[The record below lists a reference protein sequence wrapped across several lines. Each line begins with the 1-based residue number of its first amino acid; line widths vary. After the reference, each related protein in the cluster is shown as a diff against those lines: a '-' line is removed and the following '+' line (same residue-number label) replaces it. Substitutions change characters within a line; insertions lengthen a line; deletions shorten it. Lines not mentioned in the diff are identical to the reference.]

1 MKFIHSLFLK
11 ILLCMHNIFIYLFVL
26 KLLMRKKTI
35 DAALRSTWNS
45 VSKMYNREASKFNS
59 TMATGFALLNIEAK
73 GTPSSSLGPKL
84 GMESTSLSRLLK
96 SMEEKKLIYRIAN
109 PEDGR
114 SVLIFLTKFGKE
126 KRDDSRSVVLNFNK
140 IIEKQ
145 LSDVQ
150 LKHFFEVTDCVMK
163 EVKSLNIS

>member
-1 MKFIHSLFLK
+1 
-11 ILLCMHNIFIYLFVL
+11 
-26 KLLMRKKTI
+26 MRKKTI

-96 SMEEKKLIYRIAN
+96 SMEEKKLIYRMPN

>member
-45 VSKMYNREASKFNS
+45 VSKMYNREASKF

-140 IIEKQ
+140 IIENQ

>member
-1 MKFIHSLFLK
+1 
-11 ILLCMHNIFIYLFVL
+11 
-26 KLLMRKKTI
+26 MRKKTI

-140 IIEKQ
+140 ILEKQ

>member
-11 ILLCMHNIFIYLFVL
+11 ILLCMHNIFIYLFDL

>member
-1 MKFIHSLFLK
+1 
-11 ILLCMHNIFIYLFVL
+11 
-26 KLLMRKKTI
+26 
-35 DAALRSTWNS
+35 
-45 VSKMYNREASKFNS
+45 MYNREASKFNS
-59 TMATGFALLNIEAK
+59 TMAKGFALLNIEAK

-126 KRDDSRSVVLNFNK
+126 KRDDSRTVVLNFNK

>member
-1 MKFIHSLFLK
+1 
-11 ILLCMHNIFIYLFVL
+11 
-26 KLLMRKKTI
+26 MRKKTI

>member
-1 MKFIHSLFLK
+1 
-11 ILLCMHNIFIYLFVL
+11 MHNIFIYLFVL
-26 KLLMRKKTI
+26 KLLMRKNPI

>member
-1 MKFIHSLFLK
+1 
-11 ILLCMHNIFIYLFVL
+11 MHNIFIYLFVL
-26 KLLMRKKTI
+26 KLLMKKKTI

-96 SMEEKKLIYRIAN
+96 SMEKKKLIYRIAN

-140 IIEKQ
+140 IIENQ

>member
-1 MKFIHSLFLK
+1 
-11 ILLCMHNIFIYLFVL
+11 MHNIFIYLFVL

-59 TMATGFALLNIEAK
+59 TMATGFALLNIEVK

-96 SMEEKKLIYRIAN
+96 SMEKKKLIYRIAN

-140 IIEKQ
+140 IIENQ